1 MKKLR
6 FKLVD
11 IIDNYRHE
19 LKLPPELK
27 EKAKDADIIVYSDDE
42 RDS

>member
-6 FKLVD
+6 FKLAD

-19 LKLPPELK
+19 LKLPSELK
-27 EKAKDADIIVYSDDE
+27 EKAKDADIIVYDTDE
-42 RDS
+42 KDS